1 VLPRFS
7 IQLNQIQDE
16 IKEAYESNPD
26 STEYEV
32 VKKVF
37 GAQTHGKAAILG
49 GGVKVKDI
57 RDNKSRKNAE
67 LNARLLQSEAE
78 KAALQKRLED
88 ADIARGKE
96 MDELRAAN
104 DKTVKEMEALKAMMF
119 RLCQTG
125 MHQSEN
131 ATSDI

>member
-1 VLPRFS
+1 PRFS

-78 KAALQKRLED
+78 MAALQKRLED

>member
-1 VLPRFS
+1 MQFFVPQLHIVADRSLRHVVFLGRSVL
-7 IQLNQIQDE
+7 
-16 IKEAYESNPD
+16 
-26 STEYEV
+26 
-32 VKKVF
+32 
-37 GAQTHGKAAILG
+37 
-49 GGVKVKDI
+49 
-57 RDNKSRKNAE
+57 
-67 LNARLLQSEAE
+67 
-78 KAALQKRLED
+78 
-88 ADIARGKE
+88 GKE